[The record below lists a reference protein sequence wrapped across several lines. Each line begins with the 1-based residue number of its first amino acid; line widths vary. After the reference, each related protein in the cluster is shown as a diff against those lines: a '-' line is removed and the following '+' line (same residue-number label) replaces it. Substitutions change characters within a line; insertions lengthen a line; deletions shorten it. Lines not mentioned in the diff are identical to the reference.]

1 MDKKWSIMDK
11 KDVSDKCCQME
22 NAIWNIFQSP
32 SSWINGMNGFIRL
45 VSMDGTWYHHRATD
59 VFIPMTQ
66 NYINRFYRLDTR
78 PERGAIRV
86 RSGTVYW
93 DYLNQ
98 EEALQ
103 ILPNLPTSNLP
114 NAQEAAGLGERCRNK
129 KIFLK
134 DGTVYDMDKKIIR
147 PLQWNE
153 EGSILQIC
161 HFEDK
166 HKRNNAVLW
175 HYDIYLWAKAGVIPS
190 VLYASRECWN
200 TMQFLVDNFNKIDFD
215 DFLSLSGMDESAV
228 AEPEKELQEEKAESK
243 NEQAAEPVQP
253 APMKTVEESKHEQAA
268 EPVQPAPMKTVE
280 ELKESDAAQIQEQ
293 TIQNA
298 VDLQKEIRESENEPT
313 PEIPTE
319 ENVAKLQEEA
329 ANMEHAQEIERQE
342 EIIKPENAQAAES
355 VQPAPMKTVEES
367 KNEQVTE
374 PIQLTPILTVEESE
388 NEQAAEPVQPAP
400 MKTVEESKN
409 EQVTEPIQLTPIL
422 TVEESKNEQAAEPVK
437 PTPIKTV
444 EESEN
449 EQAAEP
455 VQPAPM
461 KTVEESIK
469 SDAAQIQEQ
478 TIQNAVDLQKEI
490 RESENEPTP
499 EIPTEENVAKLQ
511 EEAANMEHAQE
522 IERQEEIIKPENA
535 QAAESVQPAP
545 MKTVEESKNEQV
557 TEPIQLPPIV
567 TVEESKNEQVTEPIQ
582 LPPIVTVEESK
593 DEQVTEPIQL
603 PPIVTVEESENE
615 QAAEPVQPTP
625 MKTVEESKNEQAA
638 EPVQPTPMKT
648 VEESENEQSAEP
660 IQSASINTVEE
671 SIKSDAAQIQEQ
683 AIQNAAD
690 LQKAIREFENEPTPE
705 MPTEETVAK
714 LQEEAA
720 NMERAQAIE
729 REKEAATPENEQ
741 AAEDIVEEKTVEVQ
755 EEAAN
760 VKQAK
765 ESEMIIE
772 EKTVESAVLQQSQT
786 TELMAEIKES
796 IASAVAESQ
805 PIERTKPQPIS
816 AATQNIT
823 VTQNASVIP
832 DFPAKLKQTTNQLEK
847 TENMDM
853 MQREEV
859 TVTTDKIQE
868 LLDCDKNR
876 CRLEPYDKDILY
888 DIIRGHWELYDSGA
902 TEEARKNIKSESE
915 EGAKEFIARNP
926 KLDVKQGVVG
936 IDFGTKST
944 VVVRQDATNRIVPI
958 RIGTGNLSSEVKEED
973 FENPSIIEFTNVKK
987 FLEDYQQEVGRP
999 HTSCNDIFVSYD
1011 AYEDFRNCKPD
1022 DFYAYFNELKQ
1033 WANHEKGNVIIK
1045 DKQKKEYYLGENMG
1059 ETDDIVNPV
1068 ELYAYYIG
1076 LHINNMRN
1084 GIYLKYLMTFPV
1096 GYAKEVRD
1104 FIAESFYK
1112 GIKKSLPTSIIND
1125 EECMA
1130 QFKVELGI
1138 SEPAAYAVTALEQ
1151 NHLEPKDETEQLMY
1165 GIFDFGGGTTDF
1177 DFGICRGATD
1187 EEYDKDAYDYV
1198 LECFGAD
1205 SDVTLGGENILELMA
1220 YQVYQKNIDVF
1231 REKKIT
1237 FTLPLGE
1244 SSFAGSETLLIDSQI
1259 AKRNMAILKEELRP
1273 LWHQEQGWRK
1283 KYELENEVPN
1293 EADKEGVVVS
1303 LYNMDGEPVP
1313 QCMLEF
1319 STQEMVEMIKNR
1331 IQKGIDSFF
1340 QCLIKI
1346 FLYKRED
1353 TVEEEP
1359 TIYIFL
1365 SGNSSKSIFVKE
1377 LFKKKIEEYYSKA
1390 RKAGDEMGNAHFELY
1405 EPLVGTQDGSGYYVP
1420 NAKTGVAYGLLKSRE
1435 GSSIKIVKN
1444 YETDAQQ
1451 QSRFRYYLGRDRRH
1465 YFDCKFSPAEI
1476 SYKKWV
1482 SFQGAS
1488 REVVRIYYTD
1498 NPVADSKLEQLSIEN
1513 VPYKEITINP
1523 MENAYLFI
1531 RTVEPNL
1538 IEYAVA
1544 KEEDD
1549 ITDSEIKNCYF
1560 I

>member
-59 VFIPMTQ
+59 VFIPMAQ

-228 AEPEKELQEEKAESK
+228 AEQETELQKEKAESK

-253 APMKTVEESKHEQAA
+253 APMKTVEESKHEQTA
-268 EPVQPAPMKTVE
+268 EPVQPVPMKTVE
-280 ELKESDAAQIQEQ
+280 ESIESDAAQIQEQ

-319 ENVAKLQEEA
+319 K
-329 ANMEHAQEIERQE
+329 
-342 EIIKPENAQAAES
+342 
-355 VQPAPMKTVEES
+355 
-367 KNEQVTE
+367 
-374 PIQLTPILTVEESE
+374 
-388 NEQAAEPVQPAP
+388 
-400 MKTVEESKN
+400 
-409 EQVTEPIQLTPIL
+409 
-422 TVEESKNEQAAEPVK
+422 
-437 PTPIKTV
+437 
-444 EESEN
+444 
-449 EQAAEP
+449 
-455 VQPAPM
+455 
-461 KTVEESIK
+461 
-469 SDAAQIQEQ
+469 
-478 TIQNAVDLQKEI
+478 
-490 RESENEPTP
+490 
-499 EIPTEENVAKLQ
+499 NVAKLQ

-567 TVEESKNEQVTEPIQ
+567 TVEESK
-582 LPPIVTVEESK
+582 

-603 PPIVTVEESENE
+603 PPIVTVEESE
-615 QAAEPVQPTP
+615 
-625 MKTVEESKNEQAA
+625 NEQAA

-705 MPTEETVAK
+705 ILTEETVAK

-755 EEAAN
+755 EEAVN

-765 ESEMIIE
+765 EPEMIIE
-772 EKTVESAVLQQSQT
+772 EKTVESVVLQQSQT

-823 VTQNASVIP
+823 VTQKASVIP

-853 MQREEV
+853 MQREEA

>member
-1 MDKKWSIMDK
+1 MRGHMDKKWSIMDK

-268 EPVQPAPMKTVE
+268 EPVQPT
-280 ELKESDAAQIQEQ
+280 
-293 TIQNA
+293 
-298 VDLQKEIRESENEPT
+298 
-313 PEIPTE
+313 
-319 ENVAKLQEEA
+319 
-329 ANMEHAQEIERQE
+329 
-342 EIIKPENAQAAES
+342 
-355 VQPAPMKTVEES
+355 PMKTVEES
-367 KNEQVTE
+367 KHEQV
-374 PIQLTPILTVEESE
+374 
-388 NEQAAEPVQPAP
+388 AEPVQP
-400 MKTVEESKN
+400 T
-409 EQVTEPIQLTPIL
+409 
-422 TVEESKNEQAAEPVK
+422 
-437 PTPIKTV
+437 
-444 EESEN
+444 
-449 EQAAEP
+449 
-455 VQPAPM
+455 PM
-461 KTVEESIK
+461 KTVEESIE

-603 PPIVTVEESENE
+603 TPIVTVEESENE

-705 MPTEETVAK
+705 MPTEENVAK
-714 LQEEAA
+714 LQEKAA
-720 NMERAQAIE
+720 NMEYAQAIE

-741 AAEDIVEEKTVEVQ
+741 AAEAIVEEKTVEVQ

-765 ESEMIIE
+765 EPEMIIE

-823 VTQNASVIP
+823 VTQKASVIP

-853 MQREEV
+853 MQREEA

>member
-59 VFIPMTQ
+59 VFIPMAQ

-228 AEPEKELQEEKAESK
+228 AEQETELQKEKAESK

-253 APMKTVEESKHEQAA
+253 APMKTVEESKHEQTA
-268 EPVQPAPMKTVE
+268 EPVQPVPMKTVE
-280 ELKESDAAQIQEQ
+280 ESIESDAAQIQEQ

-319 ENVAKLQEEA
+319 KNVAKLQEEA

-367 KNEQVTE
+367 KN
-374 PIQLTPILTVEESE
+374 
-388 NEQAAEPVQPAP
+388 
-400 MKTVEESKN
+400 
-409 EQVTEPIQLTPIL
+409 
-422 TVEESKNEQAAEPVK
+422 
-437 PTPIKTV
+437 
-444 EESEN
+444 
-449 EQAAEP
+449 
-455 VQPAPM
+455 
-461 KTVEESIK
+461 
-469 SDAAQIQEQ
+469 
-478 TIQNAVDLQKEI
+478 
-490 RESENEPTP
+490 
-499 EIPTEENVAKLQ
+499 
-511 EEAANMEHAQE
+511 
-522 IERQEEIIKPENA
+522 
-535 QAAESVQPAP
+535 
-545 MKTVEESKNEQV
+545 
-557 TEPIQLPPIV
+557 
-567 TVEESKNEQVTEPIQ
+567 
-582 LPPIVTVEESK
+582 
-593 DEQVTEPIQL
+593 EQVTEPIQL

-683 AIQNAAD
+683 TIQNAAD
-690 LQKAIREFENEPTPE
+690 LQKEIREFENEPTPE
-705 MPTEETVAK
+705 ILTEETVAK

-720 NMERAQAIE
+720 NMEYAQAIE

-741 AAEDIVEEKTVEVQ
+741 AAEAIIEEKTVEVQ

-853 MQREEV
+853 MQREEA

>member
-59 VFIPMTQ
+59 VFIPMAQ

-228 AEPEKELQEEKAESK
+228 AEQETELQKEKAESK

-253 APMKTVEESKHEQAA
+253 APMKTVEESKHEQTA
-268 EPVQPAPMKTVE
+268 EPVQPVPMKTVE
-280 ELKESDAAQIQEQ
+280 ESIESDAAQIQEQ

-319 ENVAKLQEEA
+319 K
-329 ANMEHAQEIERQE
+329 
-342 EIIKPENAQAAES
+342 
-355 VQPAPMKTVEES
+355 
-367 KNEQVTE
+367 
-374 PIQLTPILTVEESE
+374 
-388 NEQAAEPVQPAP
+388 
-400 MKTVEESKN
+400 
-409 EQVTEPIQLTPIL
+409 
-422 TVEESKNEQAAEPVK
+422 
-437 PTPIKTV
+437 
-444 EESEN
+444 
-449 EQAAEP
+449 
-455 VQPAPM
+455 
-461 KTVEESIK
+461 
-469 SDAAQIQEQ
+469 
-478 TIQNAVDLQKEI
+478 
-490 RESENEPTP
+490 
-499 EIPTEENVAKLQ
+499 NVAKLQ

-683 AIQNAAD
+683 TIQNAAD
-690 LQKAIREFENEPTPE
+690 LQKEIREFENEPTPE
-705 MPTEETVAK
+705 ILTEETVAK

-720 NMERAQAIE
+720 NMEYAQAIE

-741 AAEDIVEEKTVEVQ
+741 AAEAIIEEKTVEVQ

-853 MQREEV
+853 MQREEA

>member
-1 MDKKWSIMDK
+1 
-11 KDVSDKCCQME
+11 
-22 NAIWNIFQSP
+22 
-32 SSWINGMNGFIRL
+32 
-45 VSMDGTWYHHRATD
+45 
-59 VFIPMTQ
+59 
-66 NYINRFYRLDTR
+66 
-78 PERGAIRV
+78 
-86 RSGTVYW
+86 
-93 DYLNQ
+93 
-98 EEALQ
+98 
-103 ILPNLPTSNLP
+103 
-114 NAQEAAGLGERCRNK
+114 
-129 KIFLK
+129 
-134 DGTVYDMDKKIIR
+134 
-147 PLQWNE
+147 
-153 EGSILQIC
+153 
-161 HFEDK
+161 
-166 HKRNNAVLW
+166 
-175 HYDIYLWAKAGVIPS
+175 
-190 VLYASRECWN
+190 
-200 TMQFLVDNFNKIDFD
+200 
-215 DFLSLSGMDESAV
+215 
-228 AEPEKELQEEKAESK
+228 
-243 NEQAAEPVQP
+243 
-253 APMKTVEESKHEQAA
+253 
-268 EPVQPAPMKTVE
+268 
-280 ELKESDAAQIQEQ
+280 
-293 TIQNA
+293 
-298 VDLQKEIRESENEPT
+298 
-313 PEIPTE
+313 
-319 ENVAKLQEEA
+319 
-329 ANMEHAQEIERQE
+329 
-342 EIIKPENAQAAES
+342 
-355 VQPAPMKTVEES
+355 
-367 KNEQVTE
+367 
-374 PIQLTPILTVEESE
+374 
-388 NEQAAEPVQPAP
+388 
-400 MKTVEESKN
+400 
-409 EQVTEPIQLTPIL
+409 
-422 TVEESKNEQAAEPVK
+422 
-437 PTPIKTV
+437 
-444 EESEN
+444 
-449 EQAAEP
+449 
-455 VQPAPM
+455 
-461 KTVEESIK
+461 
-469 SDAAQIQEQ
+469 
-478 TIQNAVDLQKEI
+478 
-490 RESENEPTP
+490 
-499 EIPTEENVAKLQ
+499 
-511 EEAANMEHAQE
+511 
-522 IERQEEIIKPENA
+522 
-535 QAAESVQPAP
+535 
-545 MKTVEESKNEQV
+545 
-557 TEPIQLPPIV
+557 
-567 TVEESKNEQVTEPIQ
+567 
-582 LPPIVTVEESK
+582 
-593 DEQVTEPIQL
+593 
-603 PPIVTVEESENE
+603 
-615 QAAEPVQPTP
+615 
-625 MKTVEESKNEQAA
+625 
-638 EPVQPTPMKT
+638 MKT

-705 MPTEETVAK
+705 MPTEENVAK

-720 NMERAQAIE
+720 NMEYAQAIE

-741 AAEDIVEEKTVEVQ
+741 AAEAIVEEKTVEVQ

-786 TELMAEIKES
+786 TELMTEIKES

-823 VTQNASVIP
+823 VTQKASVIP

-1205 SDVTLGGENILELMA
+1205 SDVALGGENILELMA

>member
-59 VFIPMTQ
+59 VFIPMAQ

-253 APMKTVEESKHEQAA
+253 APMKTVEESK
-268 EPVQPAPMKTVE
+268 
-280 ELKESDAAQIQEQ
+280 
-293 TIQNA
+293 
-298 VDLQKEIRESENEPT
+298 
-313 PEIPTE
+313 
-319 ENVAKLQEEA
+319 
-329 ANMEHAQEIERQE
+329 
-342 EIIKPENAQAAES
+342 
-355 VQPAPMKTVEES
+355 
-367 KNEQVTE
+367 
-374 PIQLTPILTVEESE
+374 

-400 MKTVEESKN
+400 MKTVEESKH
-409 EQVTEPIQLTPIL
+409 
-422 TVEESKNEQAAEPVK
+422 
-437 PTPIKTV
+437 
-444 EESEN
+444 

-455 VQPAPM
+455 VQPIPM
-461 KTVEESIK
+461 KTVEESIE

-690 LQKAIREFENEPTPE
+690 LQKEIREFENEPTPE

-720 NMERAQAIE
+720 NMEYAQAIE

-741 AAEDIVEEKTVEVQ
+741 AAEAIIEEKTVEVQ

-823 VTQNASVIP
+823 VTQKASVIP

-1377 LFKKKIEEYYSKA
+1377 LFQKKIEEYYSKA

>member
-59 VFIPMTQ
+59 VFIPMAQ

-253 APMKTVEESKHEQAA
+253 APMKTVEESKNEQAA

-280 ELKESDAAQIQEQ
+280 ESKHEQAAEPVQPIPMKTVEESIESDAAQIQEQ

-313 PEIPTE
+313 PEIP
-319 ENVAKLQEEA
+319 
-329 ANMEHAQEIERQE
+329 I
-342 EIIKPENAQAAES
+342 
-355 VQPAPMKTVEES
+355 
-367 KNEQVTE
+367 
-374 PIQLTPILTVEESE
+374 
-388 NEQAAEPVQPAP
+388 
-400 MKTVEESKN
+400 
-409 EQVTEPIQLTPIL
+409 
-422 TVEESKNEQAAEPVK
+422 
-437 PTPIKTV
+437 
-444 EESEN
+444 
-449 EQAAEP
+449 
-455 VQPAPM
+455 
-461 KTVEESIK
+461 
-469 SDAAQIQEQ
+469 
-478 TIQNAVDLQKEI
+478 
-490 RESENEPTP
+490 
-499 EIPTEENVAKLQ
+499 EENVAKLQ

-690 LQKAIREFENEPTPE
+690 LQKEIREFENEPTPE

-720 NMERAQAIE
+720 NMEYAQAIE

-741 AAEDIVEEKTVEVQ
+741 AAEAIIEEKTVEVQ

-823 VTQNASVIP
+823 VTQKASVIP

-1377 LFKKKIEEYYSKA
+1377 LFQKKIEEYYSKA

>member
-1 MDKKWSIMDK
+1 MRGHMDKKWSIMDK

-253 APMKTVEESKHEQAA
+253 IPMKTVEESI
-268 EPVQPAPMKTVE
+268 
-280 ELKESDAAQIQEQ
+280 ESDAAQIQEQ

-319 ENVAKLQEEA
+319 KNVAKLQEEA

-374 PIQLTPILTVEESE
+374 PIQLTPILTVEES
-388 NEQAAEPVQPAP
+388 
-400 MKTVEESKN
+400 
-409 EQVTEPIQLTPIL
+409 
-422 TVEESKNEQAAEPVK
+422 KNEQAAEPVK
-437 PTPIKTV
+437 PT
-444 EESEN
+444 
-449 EQAAEP
+449 
-455 VQPAPM
+455 PM

-499 EIPTEENVAKLQ
+499 EIPTEKNVAKLQ

-557 TEPIQLPPIV
+557 TEPIQLTPI
-567 TVEESKNEQVTEPIQ
+567 
-582 LPPIVTVEESK
+582 L
-593 DEQVTEPIQL
+593 
-603 PPIVTVEESENE
+603 
-615 QAAEPVQPTP
+615 
-625 MKTVEESKNEQAA
+625 TVEESKNEQAA
-638 EPVQPTPMKT
+638 EPVKPTPMK
-648 VEESENEQSAEP
+648 
-660 IQSASINTVEE
+660 TVEE

-683 AIQNAAD
+683 TIQNAAD
-690 LQKAIREFENEPTPE
+690 LQKEIREFENEPTPE
-705 MPTEETVAK
+705 ILTEETVAK

-720 NMERAQAIE
+720 NMEYAQAIE

-741 AAEDIVEEKTVEVQ
+741 AAEAIIEEKTVEVQ

-823 VTQNASVIP
+823 VTQKASVIP

-853 MQREEV
+853 MQREEA

-1130 QFKVELGI
+1130 QFKVQLGI

-1377 LFKKKIEEYYSKA
+1377 LFQKKIEEYYSKA

>member
-1 MDKKWSIMDK
+1 MRGHMDKKWSIMDK

-59 VFIPMTQ
+59 VFIPMAQ

-268 EPVQPAPMKTVE
+268 EPVQPTPMKTVE
-280 ELKESDAAQIQEQ
+280 ESIESDAAQIQEQ

-367 KNEQVTE
+367 K
-374 PIQLTPILTVEESE
+374 
-388 NEQAAEPVQPAP
+388 
-400 MKTVEESKN
+400 
-409 EQVTEPIQLTPIL
+409 
-422 TVEESKNEQAAEPVK
+422 
-437 PTPIKTV
+437 
-444 EESEN
+444 
-449 EQAAEP
+449 
-455 VQPAPM
+455 
-461 KTVEESIK
+461 
-469 SDAAQIQEQ
+469 
-478 TIQNAVDLQKEI
+478 
-490 RESENEPTP
+490 
-499 EIPTEENVAKLQ
+499 
-511 EEAANMEHAQE
+511 
-522 IERQEEIIKPENA
+522 
-535 QAAESVQPAP
+535 
-545 MKTVEESKNEQV
+545 
-557 TEPIQLPPIV
+557 
-567 TVEESKNEQVTEPIQ
+567 
-582 LPPIVTVEESK
+582 

-603 PPIVTVEESENE
+603 PPIVTVEESE
-615 QAAEPVQPTP
+615 
-625 MKTVEESKNEQAA
+625 NEQAA

-671 SIKSDAAQIQEQ
+671 SIKSDAAQIQER

-705 MPTEETVAK
+705 MPTEENVAK

-720 NMERAQAIE
+720 NMEYAQAIE

-765 ESEMIIE
+765 EPEMIIE

-823 VTQNASVIP
+823 VTQKASVIP

-1513 VPYKEITINP
+1513 IPYKEITINP

>member
-253 APMKTVEESKHEQAA
+253 APMKTVEESKNEQAAEPVQPTPMKTVEESKHEQAA
-268 EPVQPAPMKTVE
+268 EPVQPIPMKTVE
-280 ELKESDAAQIQEQ
+280 ESIESDAAQIQEQ

-319 ENVAKLQEEA
+319 KNVAKLQEEA

-355 VQPAPMKTVEES
+355 VQPA
-367 KNEQVTE
+367 
-374 PIQLTPILTVEESE
+374 
-388 NEQAAEPVQPAP
+388 
-400 MKTVEESKN
+400 
-409 EQVTEPIQLTPIL
+409 
-422 TVEESKNEQAAEPVK
+422 
-437 PTPIKTV
+437 
-444 EESEN
+444 
-449 EQAAEP
+449 
-455 VQPAPM
+455 
-461 KTVEESIK
+461 
-469 SDAAQIQEQ
+469 
-478 TIQNAVDLQKEI
+478 
-490 RESENEPTP
+490 
-499 EIPTEENVAKLQ
+499 
-511 EEAANMEHAQE
+511 
-522 IERQEEIIKPENA
+522 
-535 QAAESVQPAP
+535 
-545 MKTVEESKNEQV
+545 
-557 TEPIQLPPIV
+557 
-567 TVEESKNEQVTEPIQ
+567 
-582 LPPIVTVEESK
+582 
-593 DEQVTEPIQL
+593 
-603 PPIVTVEESENE
+603 
-615 QAAEPVQPTP
+615 P

-683 AIQNAAD
+683 TIQNAAD
-690 LQKAIREFENEPTPE
+690 LQKEIREFENEPTPE
-705 MPTEETVAK
+705 ILTEETVAK

-720 NMERAQAIE
+720 NMEYAQAIE

-741 AAEDIVEEKTVEVQ
+741 AAEAIIEEKTVEVQ

-853 MQREEV
+853 MQREEA

>member
-1 MDKKWSIMDK
+1 MRGHMDKKWSIMDK

-59 VFIPMTQ
+59 VFIPMAQ

-228 AEPEKELQEEKAESK
+228 AEQETELQKEKAESK

-253 APMKTVEESKHEQAA
+253 APMKTVEESKHEQTA
-268 EPVQPAPMKTVE
+268 EPVQPVPMKTVE
-280 ELKESDAAQIQEQ
+280 ESIESDAAQIQEQ

-355 VQPAPMKTVEES
+355 VQP
-367 KNEQVTE
+367 
-374 PIQLTPILTVEESE
+374 
-388 NEQAAEPVQPAP
+388 
-400 MKTVEESKN
+400 
-409 EQVTEPIQLTPIL
+409 
-422 TVEESKNEQAAEPVK
+422 
-437 PTPIKTV
+437 
-444 EESEN
+444 
-449 EQAAEP
+449 
-455 VQPAPM
+455 
-461 KTVEESIK
+461 
-469 SDAAQIQEQ
+469 
-478 TIQNAVDLQKEI
+478 
-490 RESENEPTP
+490 
-499 EIPTEENVAKLQ
+499 
-511 EEAANMEHAQE
+511 
-522 IERQEEIIKPENA
+522 
-535 QAAESVQPAP
+535 
-545 MKTVEESKNEQV
+545 
-557 TEPIQLPPIV
+557 
-567 TVEESKNEQVTEPIQ
+567 
-582 LPPIVTVEESK
+582 
-593 DEQVTEPIQL
+593 
-603 PPIVTVEESENE
+603 
-615 QAAEPVQPTP
+615 
-625 MKTVEESKNEQAA
+625 
-638 EPVQPTPMKT
+638 TPMKT

-683 AIQNAAD
+683 TIQNAAD
-690 LQKAIREFENEPTPE
+690 LQKEIREFENEPTPE
-705 MPTEETVAK
+705 ILTEETVAK

-720 NMERAQAIE
+720 NMEYAQAIE

-741 AAEDIVEEKTVEVQ
+741 AAEAIVEEKTVEVQ

-1377 LFKKKIEEYYSKA
+1377 LFQKKIEEYYSKA

>member
-59 VFIPMTQ
+59 VFIPMAQ

-268 EPVQPAPMKTVE
+268 EPVQPTPMKTVE
-280 ELKESDAAQIQEQ
+280 ESIESDAAQIQEQ

-367 KNEQVTE
+367 K
-374 PIQLTPILTVEESE
+374 
-388 NEQAAEPVQPAP
+388 
-400 MKTVEESKN
+400 
-409 EQVTEPIQLTPIL
+409 
-422 TVEESKNEQAAEPVK
+422 
-437 PTPIKTV
+437 
-444 EESEN
+444 
-449 EQAAEP
+449 
-455 VQPAPM
+455 
-461 KTVEESIK
+461 
-469 SDAAQIQEQ
+469 D
-478 TIQNAVDLQKEI
+478 
-490 RESENEPTP
+490 
-499 EIPTEENVAKLQ
+499 
-511 EEAANMEHAQE
+511 
-522 IERQEEIIKPENA
+522 
-535 QAAESVQPAP
+535 
-545 MKTVEESKNEQV
+545 EQV

-671 SIKSDAAQIQEQ
+671 SIKSDAAQIQER

-705 MPTEETVAK
+705 MPTEENVAK

-720 NMERAQAIE
+720 NMEYAQAIE

-765 ESEMIIE
+765 EPEMIIE

-823 VTQNASVIP
+823 VTQKASVIP

-853 MQREEV
+853 MQREEA

-1377 LFKKKIEEYYSKA
+1377 LFQKKIEEYYSKA

>member
-1 MDKKWSIMDK
+1 MRGHMDKKWSIMDK

-59 VFIPMTQ
+59 VFIPMAQ

-253 APMKTVEESKHEQAA
+253 APMKTVEESKNEQAA

-313 PEIPTE
+313 PEIPIE

-329 ANMEHAQEIERQE
+329 ANMEHAQEIE
-342 EIIKPENAQAAES
+342 
-355 VQPAPMKTVEES
+355 T
-367 KNEQVTE
+367 
-374 PIQLTPILTVEESE
+374 
-388 NEQAAEPVQPAP
+388 
-400 MKTVEESKN
+400 
-409 EQVTEPIQLTPIL
+409 
-422 TVEESKNEQAAEPVK
+422 
-437 PTPIKTV
+437 
-444 EESEN
+444 
-449 EQAAEP
+449 
-455 VQPAPM
+455 
-461 KTVEESIK
+461 
-469 SDAAQIQEQ
+469 
-478 TIQNAVDLQKEI
+478 
-490 RESENEPTP
+490 
-499 EIPTEENVAKLQ
+499 
-511 EEAANMEHAQE
+511 
-522 IERQEEIIKPENA
+522 QEEIIKPENA

-690 LQKAIREFENEPTPE
+690 LQKEIREFENEPTPE

-720 NMERAQAIE
+720 NMEYAQAIE

-741 AAEDIVEEKTVEVQ
+741 AAEAIIEEKTVEVQ

-1377 LFKKKIEEYYSKA
+1377 LFQKKIEEYYSKA

>member
-1 MDKKWSIMDK
+1 MRGHMDKKWSIMDK

-59 VFIPMTQ
+59 VFIPMAQ

-253 APMKTVEESKHEQAA
+253 APMKTVEESKNEQAA

-313 PEIPTE
+313 PEIP
-319 ENVAKLQEEA
+319 
-329 ANMEHAQEIERQE
+329 I
-342 EIIKPENAQAAES
+342 
-355 VQPAPMKTVEES
+355 
-367 KNEQVTE
+367 
-374 PIQLTPILTVEESE
+374 
-388 NEQAAEPVQPAP
+388 
-400 MKTVEESKN
+400 
-409 EQVTEPIQLTPIL
+409 
-422 TVEESKNEQAAEPVK
+422 
-437 PTPIKTV
+437 
-444 EESEN
+444 
-449 EQAAEP
+449 
-455 VQPAPM
+455 
-461 KTVEESIK
+461 
-469 SDAAQIQEQ
+469 
-478 TIQNAVDLQKEI
+478 
-490 RESENEPTP
+490 
-499 EIPTEENVAKLQ
+499 EENVAKLQ

-690 LQKAIREFENEPTPE
+690 LQKEIREFENEPTPE

-720 NMERAQAIE
+720 NMEYAQAIE

-741 AAEDIVEEKTVEVQ
+741 AAEAIIEEKTVEVQ

-1377 LFKKKIEEYYSKA
+1377 LFQKKIEEYYSKA

>member
-1 MDKKWSIMDK
+1 MRGHMDKKWSIMDK

-59 VFIPMTQ
+59 VFIPMAQ

-268 EPVQPAPMKTVE
+268 EPVQPTPMKTVE
-280 ELKESDAAQIQEQ
+280 ESIESDAAQIQEQ

-367 KNEQVTE
+367 ENEQVTE

-388 NEQAAEPVQPAP
+388 NEQAAEPVKPAP

-437 PTPIKTV
+437 PT
-444 EESEN
+444 
-449 EQAAEP
+449 
-455 VQPAPM
+455 PM

-567 TVEESKNEQVTEPIQ
+567 TVEES
-582 LPPIVTVEESK
+582 
-593 DEQVTEPIQL
+593 
-603 PPIVTVEESENE
+603 ENE

-683 AIQNAAD
+683 TIQNAAD

-705 MPTEETVAK
+705 ILTEENVAK

-720 NMERAQAIE
+720 NMEYAQAIE

-765 ESEMIIE
+765 EPEMIIE
-772 EKTVESAVLQQSQT
+772 EKTVESVVLQQSQT

-823 VTQNASVIP
+823 VTQKASVMP

-853 MQREEV
+853 MQREEA

>member
-1 MDKKWSIMDK
+1 MRGHMDKKWSIMDK

-59 VFIPMTQ
+59 VFIPMAQ

-253 APMKTVEESKHEQAA
+253 APMKTVEESI
-268 EPVQPAPMKTVE
+268 
-280 ELKESDAAQIQEQ
+280 ESDAAQIQEQ

-374 PIQLTPILTVEESE
+374 PIQLTPILTVEES
-388 NEQAAEPVQPAP
+388 
-400 MKTVEESKN
+400 
-409 EQVTEPIQLTPIL
+409 
-422 TVEESKNEQAAEPVK
+422 KNEQAAELVK
-437 PTPIKTV
+437 PTPMKTV

-603 PPIVTVEESENE
+603 TPIVTVEESKNEQVTEPIQLPPIVTVEESE
-615 QAAEPVQPTP
+615 
-625 MKTVEESKNEQAA
+625 NEQAA

-690 LQKAIREFENEPTPE
+690 LQKEIREFENEPTPE
-705 MPTEETVAK
+705 ILTEENVAK

-720 NMERAQAIE
+720 NMEYAQAIE

-741 AAEDIVEEKTVEVQ
+741 AAEAIVEEKTVEVQ

-823 VTQNASVIP
+823 VTQKASVIP

-1130 QFKVELGI
+1130 QFKVQLGI

-1377 LFKKKIEEYYSKA
+1377 LFQKKIEEYYSKA

-1405 EPLVGTQDGSGYYVP
+1405 EPLVGTQNGSGYYVP

>member
-59 VFIPMTQ
+59 VFIPMAQ

-280 ELKESDAAQIQEQ
+280 ESIESDAAQIQEQ

-319 ENVAKLQEEA
+319 EN
-329 ANMEHAQEIERQE
+329 I
-342 EIIKPENAQAAES
+342 
-355 VQPAPMKTVEES
+355 
-367 KNEQVTE
+367 
-374 PIQLTPILTVEESE
+374 
-388 NEQAAEPVQPAP
+388 
-400 MKTVEESKN
+400 
-409 EQVTEPIQLTPIL
+409 
-422 TVEESKNEQAAEPVK
+422 
-437 PTPIKTV
+437 
-444 EESEN
+444 
-449 EQAAEP
+449 
-455 VQPAPM
+455 
-461 KTVEESIK
+461 
-469 SDAAQIQEQ
+469 
-478 TIQNAVDLQKEI
+478 
-490 RESENEPTP
+490 
-499 EIPTEENVAKLQ
+499 AKLQ

>member
-59 VFIPMTQ
+59 VFIPMAQ

-228 AEPEKELQEEKAESK
+228 AEQETELQKEKAESK

-253 APMKTVEESKHEQAA
+253 APMKTVEESKHEQTA
-268 EPVQPAPMKTVE
+268 EPVQPVPMKTVE
-280 ELKESDAAQIQEQ
+280 ESIESDAAQIQEQ

-367 KNEQVTE
+367 KNEQ
-374 PIQLTPILTVEESE
+374 
-388 NEQAAEPVQPAP
+388 
-400 MKTVEESKN
+400 
-409 EQVTEPIQLTPIL
+409 
-422 TVEESKNEQAAEPVK
+422 
-437 PTPIKTV
+437 
-444 EESEN
+444 
-449 EQAAEP
+449 
-455 VQPAPM
+455 
-461 KTVEESIK
+461 
-469 SDAAQIQEQ
+469 
-478 TIQNAVDLQKEI
+478 
-490 RESENEPTP
+490 
-499 EIPTEENVAKLQ
+499 
-511 EEAANMEHAQE
+511 
-522 IERQEEIIKPENA
+522 
-535 QAAESVQPAP
+535 
-545 MKTVEESKNEQV
+545 
-557 TEPIQLPPIV
+557 
-567 TVEESKNEQVTEPIQ
+567 
-582 LPPIVTVEESK
+582 
-593 DEQVTEPIQL
+593 
-603 PPIVTVEESENE
+603 
-615 QAAEPVQPTP
+615 
-625 MKTVEESKNEQAA
+625 AA

-683 AIQNAAD
+683 TIQNAAD
-690 LQKAIREFENEPTPE
+690 LQKEIREFENEPTPE
-705 MPTEETVAK
+705 ILTEETVAK

-720 NMERAQAIE
+720 NMEYAQAIE

-741 AAEDIVEEKTVEVQ
+741 AAEAIIEEKTVEVQ

-853 MQREEV
+853 MQREEA

>member
-268 EPVQPAPMKTVE
+268 EPVQPT
-280 ELKESDAAQIQEQ
+280 
-293 TIQNA
+293 
-298 VDLQKEIRESENEPT
+298 
-313 PEIPTE
+313 
-319 ENVAKLQEEA
+319 
-329 ANMEHAQEIERQE
+329 
-342 EIIKPENAQAAES
+342 
-355 VQPAPMKTVEES
+355 PMKTVEES
-367 KNEQVTE
+367 KHEQV
-374 PIQLTPILTVEESE
+374 
-388 NEQAAEPVQPAP
+388 AEPVQP
-400 MKTVEESKN
+400 T
-409 EQVTEPIQLTPIL
+409 
-422 TVEESKNEQAAEPVK
+422 
-437 PTPIKTV
+437 
-444 EESEN
+444 
-449 EQAAEP
+449 
-455 VQPAPM
+455 PM
-461 KTVEESIK
+461 KTVEESIE

-603 PPIVTVEESENE
+603 TPIVTVEESENE

-705 MPTEETVAK
+705 MPTEENVAK
-714 LQEEAA
+714 LQEKAA
-720 NMERAQAIE
+720 NMEYAQAIE

-741 AAEDIVEEKTVEVQ
+741 AAEAIVEEKTVEVQ

-823 VTQNASVIP
+823 VTQKASVIP

-853 MQREEV
+853 MQREEA

>member
-280 ELKESDAAQIQEQ
+280 ELKE
-293 TIQNA
+293 
-298 VDLQKEIRESENEPT
+298 
-313 PEIPTE
+313 
-319 ENVAKLQEEA
+319 
-329 ANMEHAQEIERQE
+329 
-342 EIIKPENAQAAES
+342 
-355 VQPAPMKTVEES
+355 
-367 KNEQVTE
+367 
-374 PIQLTPILTVEESE
+374 
-388 NEQAAEPVQPAP
+388 
-400 MKTVEESKN
+400 
-409 EQVTEPIQLTPIL
+409 
-422 TVEESKNEQAAEPVK
+422 
-437 PTPIKTV
+437 
-444 EESEN
+444 
-449 EQAAEP
+449 
-455 VQPAPM
+455 
-461 KTVEESIK
+461 

>member
-1 MDKKWSIMDK
+1 MRGHMDKKWSIMDK

-268 EPVQPAPMKTVE
+268 EPVQPT
-280 ELKESDAAQIQEQ
+280 
-293 TIQNA
+293 
-298 VDLQKEIRESENEPT
+298 
-313 PEIPTE
+313 
-319 ENVAKLQEEA
+319 
-329 ANMEHAQEIERQE
+329 
-342 EIIKPENAQAAES
+342 
-355 VQPAPMKTVEES
+355 PMKTVEES
-367 KNEQVTE
+367 KHEQV
-374 PIQLTPILTVEESE
+374 
-388 NEQAAEPVQPAP
+388 AEPVQP
-400 MKTVEESKN
+400 T
-409 EQVTEPIQLTPIL
+409 
-422 TVEESKNEQAAEPVK
+422 
-437 PTPIKTV
+437 
-444 EESEN
+444 
-449 EQAAEP
+449 
-455 VQPAPM
+455 PM
-461 KTVEESIK
+461 KTVEESIE

-603 PPIVTVEESENE
+603 TPIVTVEESENE

-705 MPTEETVAK
+705 MPTEENVAK
-714 LQEEAA
+714 LQEKAA
-720 NMERAQAIE
+720 NMEYAQAIE

-741 AAEDIVEEKTVEVQ
+741 AAEAIVEEKTVEVQ

-823 VTQNASVIP
+823 VTQKASVIP

-853 MQREEV
+853 MQREEA

>member
-1 MDKKWSIMDK
+1 MRGHMDKKWSIMDK

-59 VFIPMTQ
+59 VFIPMAQ

-253 APMKTVEESKHEQAA
+253 APMKTVEESI
-268 EPVQPAPMKTVE
+268 
-280 ELKESDAAQIQEQ
+280 ESDAAQIQEQ

-374 PIQLTPILTVEESE
+374 PIQLTPILTVEES
-388 NEQAAEPVQPAP
+388 
-400 MKTVEESKN
+400 
-409 EQVTEPIQLTPIL
+409 
-422 TVEESKNEQAAEPVK
+422 KNEQAAEPVK
-437 PTPIKTV
+437 PTPMKTV

-567 TVEESKNEQVTEPIQ
+567 TVEESK
-582 LPPIVTVEESK
+582 

-603 PPIVTVEESENE
+603 PPIVTVEESE
-615 QAAEPVQPTP
+615 
-625 MKTVEESKNEQAA
+625 NEQAA

-705 MPTEETVAK
+705 MPTEENVAK

-720 NMERAQAIE
+720 NMEYAQAIE

-741 AAEDIVEEKTVEVQ
+741 AAEAIVEEKTVEVQ

-823 VTQNASVIP
+823 VTQKASVIP

-853 MQREEV
+853 MQREEA

>member
-59 VFIPMTQ
+59 VFIPMAQ

-253 APMKTVEESKHEQAA
+253 APMKTVEESI
-268 EPVQPAPMKTVE
+268 
-280 ELKESDAAQIQEQ
+280 ESDAAQIQEQ

-374 PIQLTPILTVEESE
+374 PIQLTPILTVEES
-388 NEQAAEPVQPAP
+388 
-400 MKTVEESKN
+400 
-409 EQVTEPIQLTPIL
+409 
-422 TVEESKNEQAAEPVK
+422 KNEQAAEPVK
-437 PTPIKTV
+437 PTPMKTV

-705 MPTEETVAK
+705 MPTEENVAK

-720 NMERAQAIE
+720 NMEYAQAIE

-741 AAEDIVEEKTVEVQ
+741 AAEAIVEEKTVEVQ

-823 VTQNASVIP
+823 VTQKASVIP

-853 MQREEV
+853 MQREEA

>member
-59 VFIPMTQ
+59 VFIPMAQ

-280 ELKESDAAQIQEQ
+280 ESKNEQAAEPVQPAPMKTVEESIESDAAQIQEQ

-319 ENVAKLQEEA
+319 EN
-329 ANMEHAQEIERQE
+329 I
-342 EIIKPENAQAAES
+342 
-355 VQPAPMKTVEES
+355 
-367 KNEQVTE
+367 
-374 PIQLTPILTVEESE
+374 
-388 NEQAAEPVQPAP
+388 
-400 MKTVEESKN
+400 
-409 EQVTEPIQLTPIL
+409 
-422 TVEESKNEQAAEPVK
+422 
-437 PTPIKTV
+437 
-444 EESEN
+444 
-449 EQAAEP
+449 
-455 VQPAPM
+455 
-461 KTVEESIK
+461 
-469 SDAAQIQEQ
+469 
-478 TIQNAVDLQKEI
+478 
-490 RESENEPTP
+490 
-499 EIPTEENVAKLQ
+499 AKLQ

>member
-1 MDKKWSIMDK
+1 MRGHMDKKWSIMDK

-59 VFIPMTQ
+59 VFIPMAQ

-253 APMKTVEESKHEQAA
+253 APMKTE
-268 EPVQPAPMKTVE
+268 
-280 ELKESDAAQIQEQ
+280 
-293 TIQNA
+293 
-298 VDLQKEIRESENEPT
+298 
-313 PEIPTE
+313 
-319 ENVAKLQEEA
+319 
-329 ANMEHAQEIERQE
+329 
-342 EIIKPENAQAAES
+342 
-355 VQPAPMKTVEES
+355 
-367 KNEQVTE
+367 
-374 PIQLTPILTVEESE
+374 
-388 NEQAAEPVQPAP
+388 
-400 MKTVEESKN
+400 
-409 EQVTEPIQLTPIL
+409 
-422 TVEESKNEQAAEPVK
+422 
-437 PTPIKTV
+437 
-444 EESEN
+444 
-449 EQAAEP
+449 
-455 VQPAPM
+455 
-461 KTVEESIK
+461 EESIE

-603 PPIVTVEESENE
+603 TPIVTVEESKNEQVTEPIQLPPIVTVEESE
-615 QAAEPVQPTP
+615 
-625 MKTVEESKNEQAA
+625 NEQAA

-690 LQKAIREFENEPTPE
+690 LQKEIREFENEPTPE
-705 MPTEETVAK
+705 ILTEENVAK

-720 NMERAQAIE
+720 NMEYAQAIE

-741 AAEDIVEEKTVEVQ
+741 AAEAIVEEKTVEVQ

-823 VTQNASVIP
+823 VTQKASVIP

-1130 QFKVELGI
+1130 QFKVQLGI

-1377 LFKKKIEEYYSKA
+1377 LFQKKIEEYYSKA

-1405 EPLVGTQDGSGYYVP
+1405 EPLVGTQNGSGYYVP

>member
-1 MDKKWSIMDK
+1 MRGHMDKKWSIMDK

-59 VFIPMTQ
+59 VFIPMAQ

-228 AEPEKELQEEKAESK
+228 AEQETELQKEKAESK

-253 APMKTVEESKHEQAA
+253 APMKTVEESKHEQTA
-268 EPVQPAPMKTVE
+268 EPVQPVPMKTVE
-280 ELKESDAAQIQEQ
+280 ESIESDAAQIQEQ

-367 KNEQVTE
+367 KNEQ
-374 PIQLTPILTVEESE
+374 
-388 NEQAAEPVQPAP
+388 
-400 MKTVEESKN
+400 
-409 EQVTEPIQLTPIL
+409 
-422 TVEESKNEQAAEPVK
+422 
-437 PTPIKTV
+437 
-444 EESEN
+444 
-449 EQAAEP
+449 
-455 VQPAPM
+455 
-461 KTVEESIK
+461 
-469 SDAAQIQEQ
+469 
-478 TIQNAVDLQKEI
+478 
-490 RESENEPTP
+490 
-499 EIPTEENVAKLQ
+499 
-511 EEAANMEHAQE
+511 
-522 IERQEEIIKPENA
+522 
-535 QAAESVQPAP
+535 
-545 MKTVEESKNEQV
+545 
-557 TEPIQLPPIV
+557 
-567 TVEESKNEQVTEPIQ
+567 
-582 LPPIVTVEESK
+582 
-593 DEQVTEPIQL
+593 
-603 PPIVTVEESENE
+603 
-615 QAAEPVQPTP
+615 
-625 MKTVEESKNEQAA
+625 AA

-705 MPTEETVAK
+705 ILTEETVAK

-755 EEAAN
+755 EEAVN

-765 ESEMIIE
+765 EPEMIIE
-772 EKTVESAVLQQSQT
+772 EKTVESVVLQQSQT

-823 VTQNASVIP
+823 VTQKASVIP

-853 MQREEV
+853 MQREEA

>member
-1 MDKKWSIMDK
+1 MRGHMDKKWSIMDK

-253 APMKTVEESKHEQAA
+253 IPMKTVEESI
-268 EPVQPAPMKTVE
+268 
-280 ELKESDAAQIQEQ
+280 ESDAAQIQEQ

-319 ENVAKLQEEA
+319 KNVAKLQEEA

-374 PIQLTPILTVEESE
+374 PIQLTPILTVEES
-388 NEQAAEPVQPAP
+388 
-400 MKTVEESKN
+400 
-409 EQVTEPIQLTPIL
+409 
-422 TVEESKNEQAAEPVK
+422 KNEQAAEPVK
-437 PTPIKTV
+437 PT
-444 EESEN
+444 
-449 EQAAEP
+449 
-455 VQPAPM
+455 PM

-478 TIQNAVDLQKEI
+478 TIQNAADLQKE
-490 RESENEPTP
+490 
-499 EIPTEENVAKLQ
+499 
-511 EEAANMEHAQE
+511 
-522 IERQEEIIKPENA
+522 
-535 QAAESVQPAP
+535 
-545 MKTVEESKNEQV
+545 
-557 TEPIQLPPIV
+557 
-567 TVEESKNEQVTEPIQ
+567 
-582 LPPIVTVEESK
+582 
-593 DEQVTEPIQL
+593 
-603 PPIVTVEESENE
+603 
-615 QAAEPVQPTP
+615 
-625 MKTVEESKNEQAA
+625 
-638 EPVQPTPMKT
+638 
-648 VEESENEQSAEP
+648 
-660 IQSASINTVEE
+660 
-671 SIKSDAAQIQEQ
+671 
-683 AIQNAAD
+683 
-690 LQKAIREFENEPTPE
+690 IREFENEPTPE
-705 MPTEETVAK
+705 ILTEETVAK

-720 NMERAQAIE
+720 NMEYAQAIE

-741 AAEDIVEEKTVEVQ
+741 AAEAIIEEKTVEVQ

-853 MQREEV
+853 MQREEA

>member
-1 MDKKWSIMDK
+1 MRGHMDKKWSIMDK

-59 VFIPMTQ
+59 VFIPMAQ

-253 APMKTVEESKHEQAA
+253 APMKTVEESKNEQAA
-268 EPVQPAPMKTVE
+268 EPVQPIPMKTVE

-298 VDLQKEIRESENEPT
+298 VDLQKEIRESENDPT

-367 KNEQVTE
+367 KN
-374 PIQLTPILTVEESE
+374 
-388 NEQAAEPVQPAP
+388 
-400 MKTVEESKN
+400 
-409 EQVTEPIQLTPIL
+409 
-422 TVEESKNEQAAEPVK
+422 
-437 PTPIKTV
+437 
-444 EESEN
+444 
-449 EQAAEP
+449 
-455 VQPAPM
+455 
-461 KTVEESIK
+461 
-469 SDAAQIQEQ
+469 
-478 TIQNAVDLQKEI
+478 
-490 RESENEPTP
+490 
-499 EIPTEENVAKLQ
+499 
-511 EEAANMEHAQE
+511 
-522 IERQEEIIKPENA
+522 
-535 QAAESVQPAP
+535 
-545 MKTVEESKNEQV
+545 
-557 TEPIQLPPIV
+557 
-567 TVEESKNEQVTEPIQ
+567 
-582 LPPIVTVEESK
+582 
-593 DEQVTEPIQL
+593 EQVTEPIQL

-705 MPTEETVAK
+705 MPTEENVAK

-720 NMERAQAIE
+720 NMEYAQAIE

-741 AAEDIVEEKTVEVQ
+741 AAEAIVEEKTVEVQ

-823 VTQNASVIP
+823 VTQKASVIP

-853 MQREEV
+853 MQREEA

>member
-1 MDKKWSIMDK
+1 MRGHMDKKWSIMDK

-59 VFIPMTQ
+59 VFIPMAQ

-268 EPVQPAPMKTVE
+268 EPVQPT
-280 ELKESDAAQIQEQ
+280 
-293 TIQNA
+293 
-298 VDLQKEIRESENEPT
+298 
-313 PEIPTE
+313 
-319 ENVAKLQEEA
+319 
-329 ANMEHAQEIERQE
+329 
-342 EIIKPENAQAAES
+342 
-355 VQPAPMKTVEES
+355 PMKTVEES
-367 KNEQVTE
+367 KH
-374 PIQLTPILTVEESE
+374 
-388 NEQAAEPVQPAP
+388 EQAAEPVQP
-400 MKTVEESKN
+400 T
-409 EQVTEPIQLTPIL
+409 
-422 TVEESKNEQAAEPVK
+422 
-437 PTPIKTV
+437 
-444 EESEN
+444 
-449 EQAAEP
+449 
-455 VQPAPM
+455 PM

-567 TVEESKNEQVTEPIQ
+567 TVEES
-582 LPPIVTVEESK
+582 
-593 DEQVTEPIQL
+593 
-603 PPIVTVEESENE
+603 ENE

-683 AIQNAAD
+683 TIQNAAD
-690 LQKAIREFENEPTPE
+690 LQKEIREFENEPTPE
-705 MPTEETVAK
+705 MHTEENVAK

-720 NMERAQAIE
+720 NMEYAQAIE

-741 AAEDIVEEKTVEVQ
+741 AAEAIVEEKTVEVQ

-823 VTQNASVIP
+823 VTQKASVIP

-853 MQREEV
+853 MQREEA

-1377 LFKKKIEEYYSKA
+1377 LFQKKIEEYYSKA

-1405 EPLVGTQDGSGYYVP
+1405 EPLVGTQNGSGYYVP

>member
-59 VFIPMTQ
+59 VFIPMAQ

-268 EPVQPAPMKTVE
+268 EPVQPTPMKTVE
-280 ELKESDAAQIQEQ
+280 ESKHEQAAEPVQPTPMKTVEESIESDAAQIQEQ

-367 KNEQVTE
+367 K
-374 PIQLTPILTVEESE
+374 
-388 NEQAAEPVQPAP
+388 
-400 MKTVEESKN
+400 
-409 EQVTEPIQLTPIL
+409 
-422 TVEESKNEQAAEPVK
+422 
-437 PTPIKTV
+437 
-444 EESEN
+444 
-449 EQAAEP
+449 
-455 VQPAPM
+455 
-461 KTVEESIK
+461 
-469 SDAAQIQEQ
+469 D
-478 TIQNAVDLQKEI
+478 
-490 RESENEPTP
+490 
-499 EIPTEENVAKLQ
+499 
-511 EEAANMEHAQE
+511 
-522 IERQEEIIKPENA
+522 
-535 QAAESVQPAP
+535 
-545 MKTVEESKNEQV
+545 EQV

-671 SIKSDAAQIQEQ
+671 SIKSDAAQIQER

-705 MPTEETVAK
+705 MPTEENVAK

-720 NMERAQAIE
+720 NMEYAQAIE

-765 ESEMIIE
+765 EPEMIIE

-823 VTQNASVIP
+823 VTQKASVIP